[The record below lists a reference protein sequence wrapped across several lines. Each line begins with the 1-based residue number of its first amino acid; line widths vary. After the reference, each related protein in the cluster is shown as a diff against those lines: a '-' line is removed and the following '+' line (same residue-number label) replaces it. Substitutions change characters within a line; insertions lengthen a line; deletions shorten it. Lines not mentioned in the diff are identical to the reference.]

1 MWKQLIQSWV
11 SVSHTEQV
19 WGDIE
24 QEGEELKNVAQIVN
38 TNKEKHKNIWHYQ

>member
-11 SVSHTEQV
+11 GVPHLEQV

-24 QEGEELKNVAQIVN
+24 QEGEELKNVVQGWVT
-38 TNKEKHKNIWHYQ
+38 TNKNDNKE